1 MRLGHRREICV
12 PPNRQSY
19 YRVRGGSRFWGA
31 GFWVPVL
38 GSAGSAV
45 RWPLG
50 RLRALLACMA
60 GLKRPEDF
68 DVWKLGW
75 ELKRRVF
82 AFTATLPAS
91 RDRRFCDDIRR
102 AARSGPDLVAEG
114 YYRFNPRE
122 FHRFLN
128 DAKAS
133 LGEVRNQLL
142 HAKDE
147 RFVSDVDFLEMLSLA
162 DRAIG
167 AANALQAYLR
177 SCPSKFEHRPR
188 PRAKRANQ
196 EPRTENQHP
205 EPQHPE
211 PRTARST
218 FHRF

>member
-1 MRLGHRREICV
+1 
-12 PPNRQSY
+12 
-19 YRVRGGSRFWGA
+19 
-31 GFWVPVL
+31 
-38 GSAGSAV
+38 
-45 RWPLG
+45 
-50 RLRALLACMA
+50 MA
-60 GLKRPEDF
+60 GIKRPENF

-82 AFTATLPAS
+82 AFTAALPAS

-133 LGEVRNQLL
+133 LGEVRNQVL

-147 RFVSDVDFLEMLSLA
+147 RFLSDVDFLEMLSLA

-167 AANALQAYLR
+167 AANALQV
-177 SCPSKFEHRPR
+177 
-188 PRAKRANQ
+188 
-196 EPRTENQHP
+196 T
-205 EPQHPE
+205 
-211 PRTARST
+211 
-218 FHRF
+218 

>member
-1 MRLGHRREICV
+1 
-12 PPNRQSY
+12 
-19 YRVRGGSRFWGA
+19 
-31 GFWVPVL
+31 
-38 GSAGSAV
+38 
-45 RWPLG
+45 
-50 RLRALLACMA
+50 MA
-60 GLKRPEDF
+60 GIKKPEDF

-82 AFTATLPAS
+82 AFTSTLPAS

-102 AARSGPDLVAEG
+102 AARSGPDLIAEG

-147 RFVSDVDFLEMLSLA
+147 RLLSDVDFLEMLSLA

-177 SCPSKFEHRPR
+177 GCPSKFEHRPR
-188 PRAKRANQ
+188 PRTKRANQ
-196 EPRTENQHP
+196 EPRTQNQNP